1 MAAKHPSSASSFEP
15 SPKQRQLSD
24 NNYFQ
29 EVADATGERIPDALL
44 VTLRYSDSRKS
55 LVQSLWCAACKKYED
70 KMCGVKNF
78 SSAWIV
84 GSSNQKVSNVLDHA
98 RSKQHKVAMTQLR
111 AEQARASNAPV
122 TSYAPIARSLLSM
135 ES

>member
-15 SPKQRQLSD
+15 SPKRRQVTITTFKKWQTQHEKEYQTLSW
-24 NNYFQ
+24 
-29 EVADATGERIPDALL
+29 
-44 VTLRYSDSRKS
+44 LRCDSDSRKL
-55 LVQSLWCAACKKYED
+55 LVWRAACKKYED
-70 KMCGVKNF
+70 KIRGVKNF

-98 RSKQHKVAMTQLR
+98 RSEQHKVALTQLR

-135 ES
+135 DS